1 MSDRLLALFWSS
13 LYETIV
19 MIGISG
25 GLALLAG
32 LPIGLLLVATAPGGV
47 WENRWVHWPVGA
59 LVNAIRSTPFIILLV
74 ALIPLTRL
82 LVGTTIGLWAAIV
95 PLSIAAAPFFARLAE
110 VALRDVSPGLIE
122 AAKAMGGTR
131 AQIIRHVLLPEA
143 LPGILGGFTV
153 TLVSMINSS
162 AMAGA
167 VGAGGL
173 GDLAMRFGYQ
183 RFDNVVMA
191 EVVIVL
197 IAIVTLVQW
206 LGDRIARALDRR

>member
-1 MSDRLLALFWSS
+1 MPHSLLDLFWIA
-13 LYETIV
+13 LYETGV
-19 MIGISG
+19 MIAISG
-25 GLALLAG
+25 LIALLAG
-32 LPIGLLLVATAPGGV
+32 LPIGLVLVATAPGGV
-47 WENRWVHWPVGA
+47 FPVKWINWPLGG

-110 VALRDVSPGLIE
+110 VALREVHPGLVE
-122 AAKAMGGTR
+122 AARAMGATR
-131 AQIIRHVLLPEA
+131 WQILRHVLLPEA
-143 LPGILGGFTV
+143 LPGIVGSFTITV
-153 TLVSMINSS
+153 VSMINAS

-183 RFDNVVMA
+183 RFDDAVMA
-191 EVVIVL
+191 QVVVVL

-206 LGDRIARALDRR
+206 AGDGLARRLDRR

>member
-1 MSDRLLALFWSS
+1 MPTSLLDLFWIA
-13 LYETIV
+13 LYETAV
-19 MIGISG
+19 MVGISG
-25 GLALLAG
+25 AFALAAG
-32 LPIGLLLVATAPGGV
+32 LPIGLVLVATAPGGIV
-47 WENRWVHWPVGA
+47 PVKWINWPLGG

-95 PLSIAAAPFFARLAE
+95 PLAISATPFFARLAE
-110 VALRDVSPGLIE
+110 VALREVHPGLIE
-122 AAKAMGGTR
+122 AAKAMGATR
-131 AQIIRHVLLPEA
+131 RQILRHVLIPEA
-143 LPGILGGFTV
+143 LPGLVGSFTI
-153 TLVSMINSS
+153 TIVSMINAS

-183 RFDNVVMA
+183 RFDDAVMA
-191 EVVIVL
+191 QVVVVL

-206 LGDRIARALDRR
+206 AGDSLARRLDRR